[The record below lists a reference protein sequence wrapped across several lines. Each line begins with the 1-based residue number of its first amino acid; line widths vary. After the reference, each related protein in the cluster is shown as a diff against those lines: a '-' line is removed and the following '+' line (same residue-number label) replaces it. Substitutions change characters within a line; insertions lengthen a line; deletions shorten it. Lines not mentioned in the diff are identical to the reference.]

1 MKTVKQLKCELY
13 SRLLQI
19 EHQFLTD
26 NEIDIMFSLAKD
38 SEVQEVLSMNLVGQI
53 LREAS
58 QRRPNYEI

>member
-26 NEIDIMFSLAKD
+26 NEVDIMFSLAKD
-38 SEVQEVLSMNLVGQI
+38 SDVQDVLSMNVKG
-53 LREAS
+53 S
-58 QRRPNYEI
+58 N